1 MANSKITSLTSYTN
15 PDATQ
20 DVLPI
25 TDIANSQTKKITRNG
40 LLGITG
46 DPVGHTDSQT
56 LSNKTLTNPT
66 INTATLSGTIAGTYT
81 IGGTPTFPAT
91 VVTTTASQTLT
102 NKVLTSP
109 VVNTATI
116 ANPTLTVDSIAE
128 YTGANGVTI
137 DGLSIKDSAL
147 NTANSVP
154 NNTLSNTGAFGSA
167 WAWTSWTPTWTN
179 LSGGTLNYA
188 KYAQIGKTVH
198 FRLKYTLAGAGVAG
212 EIDFTVPANLHGDYS
227 VAVEE
232 PIISAVT
239 LVDTGTGRFKGE
251 CEFSA
256 ADKLRIRYLNA
267 ASTGLLPAALS
278 STVPFT
284 WANTDIIFVAGT
296 YETA

>member
-1 MANSKITSLTSYTN
+1 MSNSKITALTSYTN

-25 TDIANSQTKKITRNG
+25 VDVGNGMTKKITRDS
-40 LLGITG
+40 LLGITSAPTG
-46 DPVGHTDSQT
+46 ISDSQT

-66 INTATLSGTIAGTYT
+66 INAATLSGTIAGTYT

-147 NTANSVP
+147 NTANSVVTT
-154 NNTLSNTGAFGSA
+154 NITDDAVTAAKMLNGQIYKRRGGSA
-167 WAWTSWTPTWTN
+167 TVWGTAGTTDYDVSASDVRIQCGTTANSGSPTAHTFP
-179 LSGGTLNYA
+179 TAYTYA
-188 KYAQIGKTVH
+188 PVVVANVVTAVGANTFAVVSSVTTTGFSCQVVTD
-198 FRLKYTLAGAGVAG
+198 AGVA
-212 EIDFTVPANLHGDYS
+212 N
-227 VAVEE
+227 
-232 PIISAVT
+232 
-239 LVDTGTGRFKGE
+239 TGQTINWIAIG
-251 CEFSA
+251 
-256 ADKLRIRYLNA
+256 I
-267 ASTGLLPAALS
+267 
-278 STVPFT
+278 
-284 WANTDIIFVAGT
+284 
-296 YETA
+296 

>member
-1 MANSKITSLTSYTN
+1 MSNSKITALTSYTN

-25 TDIANSQTKKITRNG
+25 VDVGNGMTKKITRDS
-40 LLGITG
+40 LLGITSAPTG
-46 DPVGHTDSQT
+46 ISDSQT

-66 INTATLSGTIAGTYT
+66 INAATLSGTIAGTYT

-147 NTANSVP
+147 NTDNSVP
-154 NNTLSNTGAFGSA
+154 NNAHNNTGTWGSSWA
-167 WAWTSWTPTWTN
+167 WASWTPTWTN
-179 LSGGTLNYA
+179 VSGGTLNFARYN
-188 KYAQIGKTVH
+188 QIGKTVYC
-198 FRLKYTLAGAGVAG
+198 RLKYTMAGAGIAG
-212 EIDFTVPANLHGDYS
+212 EVSFTLPITAHADFTASLTGETMDSTVSLIDAG
-227 VAVEE
+227 VAYN
-232 PIISAVT
+232 IGAVLYKST
-239 LVDTGTGRFKGE
+239 TT
-251 CEFSA
+251 A
-256 ADKLRIRYLNA
+256 YIRCING
-267 ASTGLLPAALS
+267 STQMVAMS

-284 WANTDIIFVAGT
+284 WGATDFIQASFS
-296 YETA
+296 YEAA